1 MIVPDAPGRAAD
13 DAPTVPGLTPVRP
26 ERPEL
31 GIPGLDYMPPPKDGP
46 PPVGG
51 VHRRDRAGPPWS
63 WLAAAAAL
71 AVLAALA
78 LTWTLAGTTDGTRRP
93 QATAPATE
101 PLASSL
107 PSAGVPPLPTGA
119 GLPRA
124 TSSWATPSPTVAVS
138 PSASASRS
146 PTASPS
152 SQLVRVPDVIGDR
165 QASAEAK
172 LRAAGFAVAVEV
184 VPAPSPRQA
193 RRVITQRPG
202 AGQLARPGSVV
213 TLVVGD
219 R

>member
-31 GIPGLDYMPPPKDGP
+31 GIPGLDYMPAPTDGP

-51 VHRRDRAGPPWS
+51 VHRRDRLRPPWS
-63 WLAAAAAL
+63 WLTAAAAL

-78 LTWTLAGTTDGTRRP
+78 LTWMIAGTTDGSRRP
-93 QATAPATE
+93 QATAPATD
-101 PLASSL
+101 PLASTL
-107 PSAGVPPLPTGA
+107 PPATVPPLPTGS
-119 GLPRA
+119 GFPGA
-124 TSSWATPSPTVAVS
+124 TSPPATPSPTVTMT
-138 PSASASRS
+138 PSASLS
-146 PTASPS
+146 PTASPRP
-152 SQLVRVPDVIGDR
+152 QLVRVPDVVGDR
-165 QASAEAK
+165 QTSAEAK
-172 LRAAGFAVAVEV
+172 LRAAGFAVAVAV

-213 TLVVGD
+213 SLVVGD